1 MSKKCPS
8 CSAELENGAVA
19 CPSCNAMQVVR
30 RTPLGVVVGWLAIIL
45 GVQVALALIPVPF
58 LMIAGFNMKS
68 IPWQV
73 TVMVIVA
80 AFITAGMFWY
90 SDKTK
95 HLEWIPPRD

>member
-1 MSKKCPS
+1 
-8 CSAELENGAVA
+8 
-19 CPSCNAMQVVR
+19 
-30 RTPLGVVVGWLAIIL
+30 
-45 GVQVALALIPVPF
+45 
-58 LMIAGFNMKS
+58 MIAGFNMKS